1 MLQFPDELNITYT
14 VASTL
19 STADIEKLFA
29 KAEEYGILDEYSD
42 YFFTQMSV
50 FRNMDSDVNLQR
62 AVLYLEDYKR
72 HLGRRY
78 SRTKDE
84 AVRQIYNQVEF
95 TIQYTV
101 TKFNLYRRTQ
111 PYMLQKST
119 CTRCEEPPKASK
131 YVVKSKFNRK

>member
-1 MLQFPDELNITYT
+1 MLQFPDELNINYT
-14 VASTL
+14 KVQTL
-19 STADIEKLFA
+19 SSADIEKLFA

-42 YFFTQMSV
+42 YFFTQMSII
-50 FRNMDSDVNLQR
+50 RNMDSDVNLQR

-78 SRTKDE
+78 SRSKDE

-95 TIQYTV
+95 TIQHIV

-119 CTRCEEPPKASK
+119 CTRCEEPPKTSK

>member
-1 MLQFPDELNITYT
+1 MQFPDELNIDFTK
-14 VASTL
+14 VQTL
-19 STADIEKLFA
+19 STADVEKLFA

-42 YFFTQMSV
+42 YFFTQMSIY
-50 FRNMDSDVNLQR
+50 RNIDSDVNLQR

-84 AVRQIYNQVEF
+84 AIRLCYNEVEF
-95 TIQYTV
+95 TIQHLVNKY
-101 TKFNLYRRTQ
+101 NLYRRTQ

-131 YVVKSKFNRK
+131 YVIKSKFNRK